1 MNHQIISVNL
11 HDTLIYLFFST
22 LFPHFA
28 DQGYTNIKNNVNIK
42 NSQGLDRMQKHL
54 LLPLFLSI
62 GLLMQG
68 CGSKEAAQPETPP
81 AKVSVLNIQPQSVNF
96 SENLPA
102 RVQAFRTAEIRPQ
115 VGGIIEKVLFTQGSE
130 VKAGQALYKINSET
144 FQADVNS
151 NRASLN
157 KAEAEVA
164 RLKVQLERYQQL
176 LPSNAISK
184 QEVSNAQAEY
194 RQALADVAQMKAL
207 LTRQNLNLQYAT
219 VRAPISGRIGQSFVT
234 EGALVGQGDSNKMA
248 TVQQIDKV
256 YVDIKQSI
264 SEYERLQTALQ
275 NGELSANDQKTFR
288 ISNSHGQPY
297 NVTARMLF
305 EDINVDPETGD
316 VTIRIEVNNPE
327 RKLLP
332 GMYVRVDINRAS
344 VPQALL
350 IPAQAIQRNINGE
363 PQVYV
368 INTKGTA
375 DIRPIELGQQYEQ
388 YYIANKG
395 LKAGDKVVVE
405 GIERIQPNQ
414 KLELSVWKVPVNTT
428 ANSSVHAESAA
439 TQGAQ

>member
-1 MNHQIISVNL
+1 
-11 HDTLIYLFFST
+11 
-22 LFPHFA
+22 
-28 DQGYTNIKNNVNIK
+28 
-42 NSQGLDRMQKHL
+42 MQKHL

-368 INTKGTA
+368 INAKGTA

-428 ANSSVHAESAA
+428 ANNSVHAESAA

>member
-194 RQALADVAQMKAL
+194 RQALADVAQMQAL

-234 EGALVGQGDSNKMA
+234 EGALVGQADTNKMA

-332 GMYVRVDINRAS
+332 GMYVRVDIDRAS

-368 INTKGTA
+368 MNAKGTA
-375 DIRPIELGQQYEQ
+375 DIRSIELGQQYEQ

-395 LKAGDKVVVE
+395 LKSGDKVVVE
-405 GIERIQPNQ
+405 GVERIQPNQ
-414 KLELSVWKVPVNTT
+414 KLELSTWKAPVNTAGAT
-428 ANSSVHAESAA
+428 SVHAKSPA

>member
-1 MNHQIISVNL
+1 
-11 HDTLIYLFFST
+11 
-22 LFPHFA
+22 
-28 DQGYTNIKNNVNIK
+28 
-42 NSQGLDRMQKHL
+42 MQKHL

-62 GLLMQG
+62 GLVLQG
-68 CGSKEAAQPETPP
+68 CGSEQVTQAEAAP
-81 AKVSVLNIQPQSVNF
+81 AKVTVFNIQPQSISF

-151 NRASLN
+151 NKASLT

-164 RLKVQLERYQQL
+164 RLKVQLERYEQL

-184 QEVSNAQAEY
+184 QEVSNAQAAY

-234 EGALVGQGDSNKMA
+234 EGALVSQGDTATMA
-248 TVQQIDKV
+248 TVQQIDRV
-256 YVDIKQSI
+256 YVDVKQSI
-264 SEYERLQTALQ
+264 AEYERLQAALQ
-275 NGELSANDQKTFR
+275 SGELSANNEKTVR
-288 ISNSHGQPY
+288 ILNSHGQPY
-297 NVTARMLF
+297 KVIARMLF

-316 VTIRIEVNNPE
+316 VTIRIEVQNPE

-332 GMYVRVDINRAS
+332 GMYVRVSIDRAS
-344 VPQALL
+344 IPQALL
-350 IPAQAIQRNINGE
+350 IPAQAVQRNSNGD
-363 PQVYV
+363 PQAYV
-368 INTKGTA
+368 INAKGA
-375 DIRPIELGQQYEQ
+375 AEIRPIELGQQYEQ
-388 YYIANKG
+388 SYLVNKG
-395 LKAGDKVVVE
+395 LQTGDKIVVE
-405 GIERIQPNQ
+405 GVERIQPNQ
-414 KLELSVWKVPVNTT
+414 KLEISMWKAPI
-428 ANSSVHAESAA
+428 

>member
-1 MNHQIISVNL
+1 
-11 HDTLIYLFFST
+11 
-22 LFPHFA
+22 
-28 DQGYTNIKNNVNIK
+28 
-42 NSQGLDRMQKHL
+42 MQKHL

-62 GLLMQG
+62 GLILQG
-68 CGSKEAAQPETPP
+68 CGSEQVTQAEAAP
-81 AKVSVLNIQPQSVNF
+81 AKVSVLNMQPQSVNF

-130 VKAGQALYKINSET
+130 VKAGQALYKINSEI

-151 NRASLN
+151 NQASLN

-164 RLKVQLERYQQL
+164 RLKVQLARYEQL

-234 EGALVGQGDSNKMA
+234 EGALVSQGDTNTMA

-256 YVDIKQSI
+256 YVDVKQSI
-264 SEYERLQTALQ
+264 SEYERLQAALQ
-275 NGELSANDQKTFR
+275 SGELSANNEKAVR

-297 NVTARMLF
+297 KVSAKMLF

-316 VTIRIEVNNPE
+316 VTIRIEVQNPE

-332 GMYVRVDINRAS
+332 GMYVRVNIDRAS

-350 IPAQAIQRNINGE
+350 VPAQAIQRNINGD

-395 LKAGDKVVVE
+395 LKTGDKVVIE
-405 GIERIQPNQ
+405 GVERIQANQ
-414 KLELSVWKVPVNTT
+414 KLQLTTWKVPSSN
-428 ANSSVHAESAA
+428 NSTSPM
-439 TQGAQ
+439 TQGAK

>member
-1 MNHQIISVNL
+1 
-11 HDTLIYLFFST
+11 
-22 LFPHFA
+22 
-28 DQGYTNIKNNVNIK
+28 
-42 NSQGLDRMQKHL
+42 MQKHL

-62 GLLMQG
+62 GLILQG
-68 CGSKEAAQPETPP
+68 CGSEQATQAEAAP
-81 AKVSVLNIQPQSVNF
+81 AKVSVLNMQPQSVNF

-130 VKAGQALYKINSET
+130 VKAGQALYKINSEI

-151 NRASLN
+151 NQASLN

-164 RLKVQLERYQQL
+164 RLKVQLARYEQL

-234 EGALVGQGDSNKMA
+234 EGALVSQGDTNTMA
-248 TVQQIDKV
+248 TVQQINKV
-256 YVDIKQSI
+256 YVDVKQSI
-264 SEYERLQTALQ
+264 SEYERLQAALQ
-275 NGELSANDQKTFR
+275 SGELSANNEKAVR

-297 NVTARMLF
+297 KVSAKMLF

-316 VTIRIEVNNPE
+316 VTIRIEVQNPE

-332 GMYVRVDINRAS
+332 GMYVRVNIDRAS

-350 IPAQAIQRNINGE
+350 VPAQAIQRNINGD

-368 INTKGTA
+368 INAKGTA

-395 LKAGDKVVVE
+395 LKTGDKVVVE
-405 GIERIQPNQ
+405 GIERIQANQ
-414 KLELSVWKVPVNTT
+414 KLQLTTWKVPSSN
-428 ANSSVHAESAA
+428 NSTSPM
-439 TQGAQ
+439 TQGAK

>member
-1 MNHQIISVNL
+1 
-11 HDTLIYLFFST
+11 
-22 LFPHFA
+22 
-28 DQGYTNIKNNVNIK
+28 
-42 NSQGLDRMQKHL
+42 MQKHL

-62 GLLMQG
+62 GLVIQG
-68 CGSKEAAQPETPP
+68 CSSEEKKPVEAPP
-81 AKVSVLNIQPQSVNF
+81 AKVTVLSLKPQSVNF

-102 RVQAFRTAEIRPQ
+102 RVHAFRTAEIRPQ

-144 FQADVNS
+144 FQADVRS
-151 NRASLN
+151 NQASLN

-207 LTRQNLNLQYAT
+207 LARQNLNLQYAT

-234 EGALVGQGDSNKMA
+234 EGALVSQGDTNTLA
-248 TVQQIDKV
+248 TIQQIDKV
-256 YVDIKQSI
+256 YVDVKQSI
-264 SEYERLQTALQ
+264 GEYERLQTALQ
-275 NGELSANDQKTFR
+275 NGELSANSDKTVR
-288 ISNSHGQPY
+288 ISNSHGQFY
-297 NVTARMLF
+297 NVSAKMLF

-332 GMYVRVDINRAS
+332 GMYVRVNIDRAS

-350 IPAQAIQRNINGE
+350 VPSQAIQRNNNGD

-368 INTKGTA
+368 INAKGLA

-388 YYIANKG
+388 FYLVNKG
-395 LKAGDKVVVE
+395 LKVGDKVIVE
-405 GIERIQPNQ
+405 GVDRIKPNQ
-414 KLELSVWKVPVNTT
+414 KLEITNWKAP
-428 ANSSVHAESAA
+428 S

>member
-1 MNHQIISVNL
+1 M
-11 HDTLIYLFFST
+11 
-22 LFPHFA
+22 
-28 DQGYTNIKNNVNIK
+28 NIK

-368 INTKGTA
+368 INAKGTA

-428 ANSSVHAESAA
+428 ANTSVHAESAA

>member
-1 MNHQIISVNL
+1 
-11 HDTLIYLFFST
+11 
-22 LFPHFA
+22 
-28 DQGYTNIKNNVNIK
+28 
-42 NSQGLDRMQKHL
+42 MQKHL

-62 GLLMQG
+62 GLILQG
-68 CGSKEAAQPETPP
+68 CGSEQATQAEAAP

-130 VKAGQALYKINSET
+130 VKAGQALYKINSEI

-151 NRASLN
+151 NQASLN

-164 RLKVQLERYQQL
+164 RLKVQLARYEQL

-234 EGALVGQGDSNKMA
+234 EGALVSQGDTNTMA

-256 YVDIKQSI
+256 YVDVKQSI
-264 SEYERLQTALQ
+264 SEYERLQAALQ
-275 NGELSANDQKTFR
+275 SGELSANNEKTVR

-297 NVTARMLF
+297 KVSAKMLF

-316 VTIRIEVNNPE
+316 VTIRIEVQNPE

-332 GMYVRVDINRAS
+332 GMYVRVNIDRAS

-350 IPAQAIQRNINGE
+350 VPAQAIQRNINGD

-368 INTKGTA
+368 INAKGTA

-388 YYIANKG
+388 YYIANRG
-395 LKAGDKVVVE
+395 LKTGDKVVVE
-405 GIERIQPNQ
+405 GVERIQANQ
-414 KLELSVWKVPVNTT
+414 KLQLTTWKAPSSN
-428 ANSSVHAESAA
+428 NSTSPM
-439 TQGAQ
+439 TQGAK

>member
-1 MNHQIISVNL
+1 
-11 HDTLIYLFFST
+11 
-22 LFPHFA
+22 
-28 DQGYTNIKNNVNIK
+28 
-42 NSQGLDRMQKHL
+42 MQKHL

-62 GLLMQG
+62 GLILQG
-68 CGSKEAAQPETPP
+68 CGSQETAQAEPAP
-81 AKVSVLNIQPQSVNF
+81 AKVSVLSIQSQSVNF

-115 VGGIIEKVLFTQGSE
+115 VGGIIERVLFKQGSE

-144 FQADVNS
+144 FEADVNS

-164 RLKVQLERYQQL
+164 RLKVQLDRYEQL

-184 QEVSNAQAEY
+184 QEVSNAQAQY

-234 EGALVGQGDSNKMA
+234 EGALVGQGDANTMA
-248 TVQQIDKV
+248 TIQQIDKV
-256 YVDIKQSI
+256 YVDVKQSI
-264 SEYERLQTALQ
+264 SEYERLQAALKT
-275 NGELSANDQKTFR
+275 GELSANSEKTVR
-288 ISNSHGQPY
+288 ISNSHGQEY
-297 NVTARMLF
+297 NVTAKMLF

-316 VTIRIEVNNPE
+316 VTFRIEVNNTE

-332 GMYVRVDINRAS
+332 GMYVRVNIDRAS
-344 VPQALL
+344 IPQALL
-350 IPAQAIQRNINGE
+350 VPAQAIQRNINGE

-368 INTKGTA
+368 INAKGSA
-375 DIRPIELGQQYEQ
+375 EIRPIEIGQQYEQ

-395 LKAGDKVVVE
+395 LKVGDKVVVE
-405 GIERIQPNQ
+405 GMERIQPNQ
-414 KLELSVWKVPVNTT
+414 KLAMTTWKKP
-428 ANSSVHAESAA
+428 ASENSASNVETKPS
-439 TQGAQ
+439 TNQGAQP

>member
-1 MNHQIISVNL
+1 M
-11 HDTLIYLFFST
+11 
-22 LFPHFA
+22 P
-28 DQGYTNIKNNVNIK
+28 
-42 NSQGLDRMQKHL
+42 KHL

-62 GLLMQG
+62 GLLLQG
-68 CGSKEAAQPETPP
+68 CGSEQAAQAKVAP
-81 AKVSVLNIQPQSVNF
+81 AKVSILNLQPQSVNF

-151 NRASLN
+151 NQASLN

-164 RLKVQLERYQQL
+164 RLKVQLERYEQL

-184 QEVSNAQAEY
+184 QDVSNAQAAY

-234 EGALVGQGDSNKMA
+234 EGALVSQGDTNTMA

-256 YVDIKQSI
+256 YVDVKQSI

-275 NGELSANDQKTFR
+275 SGELSANNEKTVR

-297 NVTARMLF
+297 KVSAKMLF

-316 VTIRIEVNNPE
+316 VTIRIEVQNPE

-332 GMYVRVDINRAS
+332 GMYVRVNIDRAS

-350 IPAQAIQRNINGE
+350 VPAQAIQRNINGE

-368 INTKGTA
+368 INAKGAA

-388 YYIANKG
+388 FYIVSKG

-405 GIERIQPNQ
+405 GVERIQPNQ
-414 KLELSVWKVPVNTT
+414 KLELATWKAP
-428 ANSSVHAESAA
+428 ASSNSTLPA

>member
-1 MNHQIISVNL
+1 M
-11 HDTLIYLFFST
+11 LIST
-22 LFPHFA
+22 LFPHFK
-28 DQGYTNIKNNVNIK
+28 DLDYTLTQNNNNIK
-42 NSQGLDRMQKHL
+42 NSIGLDSMQKHL

-62 GLLMQG
+62 GLVIQG
-68 CGSKEAAQPETPP
+68 CSSEEAKQPEVAP
-81 AKVSVLNIQPQSVNF
+81 AKVSVLSLQPQSVNF

-130 VKAGQALYKINSET
+130 VKAGQALYKINAET

-151 NRASLN
+151 NKASLN

-164 RLKVQLERYQQL
+164 RLKVQLERYEQL

-234 EGALVGQGDSNKMA
+234 EGALVSQGDTKNLA
-248 TVQQIDKV
+248 TIQQIDKV
-256 YVDIKQSI
+256 YVDVKQSI
-264 SEYERLQTALQ
+264 GEYERLQTALQ
-275 NGELSANDQKTFR
+275 NGELSANSDKTVR
-288 ISNSHGQPY
+288 IANSHGQFY
-297 NVTARMLF
+297 NVSAKMLF

-316 VTIRIEVNNPE
+316 VTIRIVVNNPE

-332 GMYVRVDINRAS
+332 GMYVRVNIDRAS

-350 IPAQAIQRNINGE
+350 VPSQAIQRNNNGD

-368 INTKGTA
+368 INAKGLA
-375 DIRPIELGQQYEQ
+375 DIRTIELGQQYEQ
-388 YYIANKG
+388 FYLVNKG
-395 LKAGDKVVVE
+395 LKVGDKVIVE
-405 GIERIQPNQ
+405 GIDRIQPNQ
-414 KLELSVWKVPVNTT
+414 KLEISKWKAPI
-428 ANSSVHAESAA
+428 